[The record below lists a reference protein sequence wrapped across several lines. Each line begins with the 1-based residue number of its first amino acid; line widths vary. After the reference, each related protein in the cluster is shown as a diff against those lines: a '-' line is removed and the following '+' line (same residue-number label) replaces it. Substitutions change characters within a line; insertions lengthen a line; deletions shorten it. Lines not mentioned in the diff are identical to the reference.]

1 MAVSLSAR
9 LKEAV
14 TTQWPRKT
22 VARVEIR
29 IPTPPS
35 TNALYRNRD
44 KEEVARAKAL
54 GKPVRGRAKTG
65 RYLTWIKG
73 AEATVNLQR
82 PGRVA
87 GPFTLAILL
96 PRSKKHIDLDNIKAI
111 PDLLKRCGIIDD
123 DRDAEWMLVGWSD
136 ADTREATV
144 VVHQGNG
151 LARLMEE
158 AA

>member
-1 MAVSLSAR
+1 MTFAAR

-14 TTQWPRKT
+14 ATQWPRKT

-44 KEEVARAKAL
+44 REEIDRARTL

-73 AEATVNLQR
+73 AEAAVNLQR
-82 PGRVA
+82 PGRIT

-96 PRSKKHIDLDNIKAI
+96 PRAKKHIDLDNIKAI

-123 DRDAEWMLVGWSD
+123 DRDAEWMLLGWSD

-144 VVHQGNG
+144 VVHQGSG
-151 LARLMEE
+151 LAQVMAD